1 MPPEDSPERVLPLTR
16 EWIEILKMVLM
27 KNFLTVLPLT
37 REWIEMHAVVLQ
49 PDTVDVLPLTR
60 EWIEILEDMHL

>member
-1 MPPEDSPERVLPLTR
+1 MLYADFPVAMQ
-16 EWIEILKMVLM
+16 I
-27 KNFLTVLPLT
+27 VLPLT